1 MTMLVFGK
9 SGQVSL
15 ALQRSAAQKGIP
27 IKVIGSE
34 DLDLATLSDTQLITD
49 LIKTHDAHAILNA
62 AAYTAVDQAESEPEK
77 ARAINAHAPNLMAK
91 ACAKAAI
98 PLIHV
103 STDFVFD
110 GSATTPYR
118 EDAPTGPVSVYGETK
133 LEGEQ
138 AIIQSGGS
146 FVIIRTAW
154 VFSADGN
161 NFVKTMLRLGAE
173 REELTIIAD
182 QFGMPTPAGAIA
194 EAMLTIANQLIA
206 SPEKSGI
213 YHFAGDEK
221 TNWAGFARAI
231 FDEAGLATKVIDIQ
245 TEQYPTPAKR
255 PAWSV
260 LDCQKISQT
269 FQIPSPSW
277 RAALR
282 DVIATLNKP

>member
-146 FVIIRTAW
+146 FAIIRTAW

-231 FDEAGLATKVIDIQ
+231 FDEAGLATKVIDIP

>member
-1 MTMLVFGK
+1 MTTLVFGK

-15 ALQRSAAQKGIP
+15 ALQRSAEQKGIP

-34 DLDLATLSDTQLITD
+34 DLDLATLSDTHIIAD
-49 LIKTHDAHAILNA
+49 LIKTHGARAILNA
-62 AAYTAVDQAESEPEK
+62 AAYTAVDKAQSEPEK

-91 ACAKAAI
+91 ACAKASI

-138 AIIQSGGS
+138 AIIQSGCS
-146 FVIIRTAW
+146 FAIIRTAW

-182 QFGMPTPAGAIA
+182 QFGMPTPAHAIA
-194 EAMLTIANQLIA
+194 EAMLTIASQLIE

-231 FDEAGLATKVIDIQ
+231 FDEAGFATKVIDIP

-260 LDCQKISQT
+260 LDCSHILQT

-282 DVIATLNKP
+282 DVIATLNKS

>member
-146 FVIIRTAW
+146 FAIIRTAW